1 MAHNTTQTTG
11 DFLSGDTN
19 YQEQFNLW
27 QEVRAAIAGKYKVV
41 QLVTCLPK
49 PQYKNYP
56 SYGNEAQREQAN
68 ACNTANALRVDAY
81 WSRGR
86 FFNATGRTHESL
98 GGMVWSNEP
107 EVDLAPKL
115 EYLEKNADG
124 SGSGLREVAQE
135 IVDEVDSIGRYGAL
149 VDMPAQ
155 KVDTDGNPI
164 RPTDAQMLLPENA
177 PRWIQYSAEQIIY
190 FRVSGESNSVDEV
203 RLLEVRS
210 EKKNNKVDDWTYEDK
225 KYIRRLI
232 MIDGIY
238 HNQLWNDKK
247 EIQSDVTPV
256 ANGANLKEIPFQF
269 FGADNNNPEYSKI
282 PLYDLANANLG
293 HFVLDC
299 DNRDNLHFHGQ
310 GMTNVFTD
318 MTTDEFAEAKPN
330 GLDVGA
336 KGRNLFNA
344 TDKVELLQLEAT
356 GAIPAEMVRDQER
369 MVMLGA
375 QLVTNASKN
384 QTLGAKEIETS
395 TSTSTLK
402 RITFNVTSGIEQL
415 LSWTALFLGETAEST
430 YKLNTDFVTDDMSP
444 EMITKQ
450 MEMVQ
455 GGVLPKATLYETARK
470 VGFTKKTDEE
480 LAAEAEIDSAEI
492 AGMTQEAATTQ
503 AANEAR

>member
-1 MAHNTTQTTG
+1 MAYNSQVT
-11 DFLSGDTN
+11 DNFLSGDSN
-19 YQEQFNLW
+19 YQEQFSLW
-27 QEVRAAIAGKYKVV
+27 QEVRAAIAGKYKVL
-41 QLVTCLPK
+41 QIITCLPG
-49 PQYKNYP
+49 PQYKHYP
-56 SYGNEAQREQAN
+56 VFGNDAQIQQAN
-68 ACNTANALRVDAY
+68 ACNQANALRVQSY

-98 GGMVWSNEP
+98 GGMVWSKEP
-107 EVDLAPKL
+107 EVELAPKL
-115 EYLEKNADG
+115 DYLTKNADG
-124 SGSGLREVAQE
+124 AGSGLREVAQE
-135 IVDEVDSIGRYGAL
+135 VVDEVDLIGRYGIL
-149 VDMPAQ
+149 VDMPSNEQ
-155 KVDTDGNPI
+155 RLTQ
-164 RPTDAQMLLPENA
+164 AQMQMPENA
-177 PRWIQYSAEQIIY
+177 PRFIQYKAEQILTP
-190 FRVSGESNSVDEV
+190 RVSGTSNSVDEIK
-203 RLLEVRS
+203 LIEVTS
-210 EKKNNKVDDWTYEDK
+210 VQKNEWEWEEVKQL
-225 KYIRRLI
+225 RRLI

-238 HNQLWNDKK
+238 HNQLWSEKK
-247 EIQSDVTPV
+247 ELISDVTPM
-256 ANGANLKEIPFQF
+256 ANGKNLTEIPFQF
-269 FGADNNNPEYSKI
+269 FGADNNSPEYSKI

-318 MTTDEFAEAKPN
+318 MTNDEFAEANPN

-375 QLVTNASKN
+375 QLVTNASST
-384 QTLGAKEIETS
+384 QTLGAKEIEVS

-402 RITFNVTSGIEQL
+402 RITFNVTSGLEQCL
-415 LSWTALFLGETAEST
+415 QWAALFLGETSEST

-470 VGFTKKTDEE
+470 VGFTKLDDKE
-480 LAAEAEIDSAEI
+480 LEAQAEKDSAEI
-492 AGMTQEAATTQ
+492 ASMTQDQAITQ
-503 AANEAR
+503 AANEAE

>member
-1 MAHNTTQTTG
+1 MAHNTQTT
-11 DFLSGDTN
+11 DNFLSGDTN
-19 YQEQFNLW
+19 YQEQFDLW
-27 QEVRAAIAGKYKVV
+27 QEVRAAIAGKYKVL
-41 QLVTCLPK
+41 QIITCLPG
-49 PQYKNYP
+49 PQYKQYP
-56 SYGNEAQREQAN
+56 LIGNDAQRQQAIT
-68 ACNTANALRVDAY
+68 CNTANALRVEAY

-98 GGMVWSNEP
+98 GGMVWSKEP
-107 EVDLAPKL
+107 EVELATNL
-115 EYLEKNADG
+115 VYLSKNADG
-124 SGSGLREVAQE
+124 AGSGLREVAQKV
-135 IVDEVDSIGRYGAL
+135 IDEVDSIGRYGIL
-149 VDMPAQ
+149 VDMPSNEAQ
-155 KVDTDGNPI
+155 LTQ
-164 RPTDAQMLLPENA
+164 AQMEMPENA
-177 PRWIQYSAEQIIY
+177 PRLIQYNAEQIIY
-190 FRVSGESNSVDEV
+190 FRVAGSSKSVDEV
-203 RLLEVRS
+203 RLIEVKS
-210 EKKNNKVDDWTYEDK
+210 EKKNEWDYELVTYL
-225 KYIRRLI
+225 RRLI
-232 MIDGIY
+232 MLDGIY

-247 EIQSDVTPV
+247 ELISDVTPL
-256 ANGANLKEIPFQF
+256 ANGSHLTEIPFQF
-269 FGADNNNPEYSKI
+269 FGADNNSPEYSKV

-318 MTTDEFAEAKPN
+318 MTPDEFAESNPN

-375 QLVTNASKN
+375 QLVTNASST
-384 QTLGAKEIETS
+384 QTLGAKEIEVT

-402 RITFNVTSGIEQL
+402 RIAFNVTEGLEQCL
-415 LSWTALFLGETAEST
+415 EWAALFLGETTEST
-430 YKLNTDFVTDDMSP
+430 YKINTDFVTDDMSP

-470 VGFTKKTDEE
+470 VGFTKLDDEE
-480 LAAEAEIDSAEI
+480 LAAEAEKDSAEMV
-492 AGMTQEAATTQ
+492 GMSQEQAVTQ
-503 AANEAR
+503 ANNEAE

>member
-1 MAHNTTQTTG
+1 MAHNSQTTDNFLIG
-11 DFLSGDTN
+11 DSN

-27 QEVRAAIAGKYKVV
+27 QEVRAAIAGKYKVL
-41 QLVTCLPK
+41 QIITCLPG
-49 PQYKNYP
+49 PQYKQYP
-56 SYGNEAQREQAN
+56 VFGTDAQMQQAN
-68 ACNTANALRVDAY
+68 ACNAANALRITSY

-98 GGMVWSNEP
+98 GGMVWSKEP
-107 EVDLAPKL
+107 EVELAPKL
-115 EYLEKNADG
+115 DYLEKNADG
-124 SGSGLREVAQE
+124 AGSGLREVVQA
-135 IVDEVDSIGRYGAL
+135 IVDDVDSIGRYGIL
-149 VDMPAQ
+149 VDMPSNEVRLTQ
-155 KVDTDGNPI
+155 SQE
-164 RPTDAQMLLPENA
+164 QMPVNA
-177 PRWIQYSAEQIIY
+177 PRFIQYNAEQIIY
-190 FRVSGESNSVDEV
+190 FRVAGNSNSVDEI
-203 RLLEVRS
+203 RLTEIRS
-210 EKKNNKVDDWTYEDK
+210 EKVSGNDFDYEDK
-225 KYIRRLI
+225 TYIRRLI
-232 MIDGIY
+232 MINSVY

-247 EIQSDVTPV
+247 EMISDVEPI
-256 ANGANLKEIPFQF
+256 ANGQKLTEIPFQF
-269 FGADNNNPEYSKI
+269 FGADNNSPEYSKV

-318 MTTDEFAEAKPN
+318 MDIEDFADRNPN

-336 KGRNLFNA
+336 KGRNLFKS

-375 QLVTNASKN
+375 QLVTNASST
-384 QTLGAKEIETS
+384 QTLGAKEIEVT

-402 RITFNVTSGIEQL
+402 RIVYNVTKGIEQCL
-415 LSWTALFLGETAEST
+415 EWAALFLGETKEST
-430 YKLNTDFVTDDMSP
+430 YKINTDFVTDDMSP

-455 GGVLPKATLYETARK
+455 GGVLPKSSLYETARK

-480 LAAEAEIDSAEI
+480 LKEEAEQDAGEIQGMAEAEALALAAREANSA
-492 AGMTQEAATTQ
+492 
-503 AANEAR
+503 